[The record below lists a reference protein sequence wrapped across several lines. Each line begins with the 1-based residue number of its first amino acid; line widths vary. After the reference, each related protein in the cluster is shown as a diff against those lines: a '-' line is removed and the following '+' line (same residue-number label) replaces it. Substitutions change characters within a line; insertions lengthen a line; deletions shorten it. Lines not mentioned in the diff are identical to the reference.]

1 MKDII
6 RLVGMSFYGYH
17 GTTAAERETG
27 RVFEVDC
34 ELGVD
39 LAEAGHSDQLADT
52 IDYAQVYGTVR
63 DLIEGKA
70 YSLLET
76 LASEVAAQI
85 LNGFPAYRVT
95 VRVRKMSPPVTG
107 HMRCIEVELTRH
119 QADTS
124 KLVND
129 TQA

>member
-1 MKDII
+1 M
-6 RLVGMSFYGYH
+6 
-17 GTTAAERETG
+17 
-27 RVFEVDC
+27 
-34 ELGVD
+34 GVD
-39 LAEAGHSDQLADT
+39 LAEAGHSDELADT

-85 LNGFPAYRVT
+85 LEGFPAYTVT
-95 VRVRKMSPPVTG
+95 VRVRKMSPPVAG
-107 HMRCIEVELTRH
+107 HMRYIEVELTRH